1 MGKKD
6 IYFFEKNGRL
16 AVMGGRGA
24 GGGGRMDKQALN
36 SIQLG
41 LGVSQ
46 SGLRG
51 SQAGFT
57 ASQVGL

>member
-6 IYFFEKNGRL
+6 IYFLKRMVGWLLWE
-16 AVMGGRGA
+16 GGG
-24 GGGGRMDKQALN
+24 GGGGRMDKQALD

-41 LGVSQ
+41 LGASQ

-57 ASQVGL
+57 ASQAGL